1 MKLVDGRTKSDHD
14 GEKRSMT
21 TLPQHL
27 ITAFHRDGT
36 IVADDAVTPAQLAAL
51 RAEFDDWWEESRS
64 HERNY
69 GEMIDGRPRFD
80 LQLPGHTPEAPLLRR
95 VNSPTEISSSYL
107 DVVTN
112 SSIPDMVADLIGP
125 NVKFHHS
132 KINAKLPGAGTEVKW
147 HQDFPFTPHSNDDLV
162 TALLALDDVDETNG
176 PLIAALGSHKNGLAG
191 LWHNGIFTGVAGDA
205 DSAAWAKEAK
215 TFTMKA
221 GSVCLMHTRAGHSSG
236 PNLGTRPRRLFIAV
250 YSAEDAIPLSPNPLP
265 SKHEGLLVRGE
276 RTGRVRS
283 VPFELKLPQRP
294 TTGSFFNQQV
304 GYDG

>member
-1 MKLVDGRTKSDHD
+1 V
-14 GEKRSMT
+14 T
-21 TLPQHL
+21 TLRPDL
-27 ITAFHRDGT
+27 IEVFRRDGT

-51 RAEFDDWWEESRS
+51 RAEFDAWWEESRG
-64 HERNY
+64 HDRNY

-80 LQLPGHTPEAPLLRR
+80 LQIPGHTRAAPLLRR
-95 VNSPTEISSSYL
+95 VNSPTEISEAYL
-107 DVVTN
+107 DVVAN
-112 SSIPDMVADLIGP
+112 SRIPDMVVDLIGA

-132 KINAKLPGAGTEVKW
+132 KINAKLPGADTAVKW

-162 TALLALDDVDETNG
+162 TALLALDEVDETNG
-176 PLIAALGSHKNGLAG
+176 PLIAALGSHKDGLAG
-191 LWHNGIFTGVAGDA
+191 LWHDGQFTGVAGERE
-205 DSAAWAKEAK
+205 SASWAKGAK

-294 TTGSFFNQQV
+294 STGSFFNQQV

>member
-1 MKLVDGRTKSDHD
+1 
-14 GEKRSMT
+14 
-21 TLPQHL
+21 
-27 ITAFHRDGT
+27 
-36 IVADDAVTPAQLAAL
+36 
-51 RAEFDDWWEESRS
+51 
-64 HERNY
+64 
-69 GEMIDGRPRFD
+69 MIDGRPRFD
-80 LQLPGHTPEAPLLRR
+80 LQIPGHTRAAPLLRR
-95 VNSPTEISSSYL
+95 VNSPTEISEAYL

-112 SSIPDMVADLIGP
+112 SRIPDMVADFIGA

-132 KINAKLPGAGTEVKW
+132 KINAKLPGANTEVKW

-191 LWHNGIFTGVAGDA
+191 LWHNGIFTGVAGEQE
-205 DSAAWAKEAK
+205 SAAWAKDAK

-294 TTGSFFNQQV
+294 PPARSSTSRSATTARAKKIKLRRIDSLFLRRLIR
-304 GYDG
+304 

>member
-1 MKLVDGRTKSDHD
+1 MSALSQD
-14 GEKRSMT
+14 
-21 TLPQHL
+21 L

-51 RAEFDDWWEESRS
+51 RAEFDAWWEESRN
-64 HERNY
+64 HDKNY

-80 LQLPGHTPEAPLLRR
+80 LQIPGHTHAAPLLRR
-95 VNSPTEISSSYL
+95 VNSPTEISEAYL
-107 DVVTN
+107 DVVT
-112 SSIPDMVADLIGP
+112 SSRIPDMVVDFIGA

-191 LWHNGIFTGVAGDA
+191 LWHNGTFTGVAGDA
-205 DSAAWAKEAK
+205 ESSAWAKKAK

>member
-1 MKLVDGRTKSDHD
+1 
-14 GEKRSMT
+14 MT
-21 TLPQHL
+21 TLSLDL

-51 RAEFDDWWEESRS
+51 RAEFDAWWEESRS
-64 HERNY
+64 HDKNY

-80 LQLPGHTPEAPLLRR
+80 LQLPGHTREAPLLRR
-95 VNSPTEISSSYL
+95 VNSPTEISASYL

-112 SSIPDMVADLIGP
+112 SRTPDMVADLIGP

-132 KINAKLPGAGTEVKW
+132 KINAKLPGANTEVKW

-191 LWHNGIFTGVAGDA
+191 LWHNGAFTGVAGDA
-205 DSAAWAKEAK
+205 ESSAWAKEAK

-236 PNLGTRPRRLFIAV
+236 PNLGARPRRLFIAV
-250 YSAEDAIPLSPNPLP
+250 FSAEDAIPLSPNPLP

-283 VPFELKLPQRP
+283 TPFELKLPQRP

>member
-1 MKLVDGRTKSDHD
+1 
-14 GEKRSMT
+14 MT
-21 TLPQHL
+21 TLPSDL
-27 ITAFHRDGT
+27 IDAFRRDGT

-51 RAEFDDWWEESRS
+51 RKEFDAWWEESRN
-64 HERNY
+64 HEQNY
-69 GEMIDGRPRFD
+69 GEMVDGRPRFD
-80 LQLPGHTPEAPLLRR
+80 LQLPGHTRAAPLLRR
-95 VNSPTEISSSYL
+95 VNSPTEISEAYL
-107 DVVTN
+107 DVVAN
-112 SSIPDMVADLIGP
+112 SRIPDMVADLIGP

-132 KINAKLPGAGTEVKW
+132 KINAKLPGANTEVKW

-176 PLIAALGSHKNGLAG
+176 PLIAALGSHKGDLAEI
-191 LWHNGIFTGVAGDA
+191 WHDGTFTGVAGE
-205 DSAAWAKEAK
+205 AASTGWAKDAK
-215 TFTMKA
+215 VFTMKA

-236 PNLGTRPRRLFIAV
+236 PNRGTRPRRLFIAV

-276 RTGRVRS
+276 RTGRARS